1 MSFSYSATWD
11 DTTRLLRT
19 NSSLISAIAGAFI
32 FLPMLLVAYFLPE
45 PAAQGREAMQA
56 LVDYYTANLL
66 WLLLERLVQMIGSAA
81 IFVLL
86 SARGGHTVQGA
97 IGAAVGILPVYFV
110 TVLIANLA
118 IGAGFALLLIPGLY
132 LLGRLSLAGIVVA
145 DGGYRNPL
153 AAIRKSFDITKG
165 RGWAV
170 AGLVLAVA
178 VAGFICIAATM
189 SVFGAI
195 VLVAGLGDLGKF
207 FLTILSAAIMSLL
220 YVVLI
225 VLLFAIYRRLGDA
238 GAARY

>member
-19 NSSLISAIAGAFI
+19 NASLLSAIAGAFI

-45 PAAQGREAMQA
+45 PAVEGKGAMQA
-56 LVDYYTANLL
+56 LVNYYTANLL

-81 IFVLL
+81 TFVLL
-86 SARGGHTVQGA
+86 SAKGRHTVQGA
-97 IGAAVGILPVYFV
+97 IGTAIGILPVYFV
-110 TVLIANLA
+110 TVLLANLA
-118 IGAGFALLLIPGLY
+118 IGAGFALFLIPGLY
-132 LLGRLSLAGIVVA
+132 LLGRLSLSGIVVA
-145 DGGYRNPL
+145 DGGYRNPIGAL
-153 AAIRKSFDITKG
+153 KKSFDITKG

-170 AGLVLAVA
+170 AGLILAVA

-195 VLVAGLGDLGKF
+195 VLLAGLGDLGKF
-207 FLTILSAAIMSLL
+207 FLTIFSTVIMTLL

-225 VLLFAIYRRLGDA
+225 VLLFAIYRRLSDA
-238 GAARY
+238 GSARY